1 MAQEIATQAA
11 HQAAGLGPVMAFALV
26 GIVGVGAQW
35 LAWRLRLPAIV
46 FMLIAGVLVGPVTG
60 LMDPMRDFGDLT
72 GPLISLAVAVILFE
86 GGMSLDLHR
95 LGDARAGV
103 MRLVL
108 IGAPLGWLM
117 STLALRLAADLSW
130 ESAAV
135 FGGIM
140 IVTGPTVIAPLLRSA
155 RLARRPAQL
164 LQWEAI
170 VNDPIGALAAV
181 LAYGVVLVFHAD
193 LALSKAALETGFGI
207 LFALALGLAAGRAT
221 VWAFQGGRVPEFMKV
236 PVLFVGLLMTFAL
249 ADTILHESGLLAVT
263 AMGLVIGNADLPAY
277 TELRRFKEHATVLL
291 VSGVFILLAASLD
304 LSQLAMLDWR
314 AAGFIIAVVGI
325 ARPATVL
332 LSLMGTTIAWK
343 ERLFI
348 ALTGPRGVVLV
359 AVAGLF
365 GQRLADAGVEDGALI
380 APLAFL
386 LVTVTV
392 VLHGFTLAPLA
403 RFLGLA
409 DTDKPGVLIVGG
421 SRFSTRLGEALQ
433 KADVPVLIA
442 DPNHQHLIR
451 ARAAGL
457 KTFYGDI
464 LGEAA
469 EDTIERLA
477 YSNVLAVTDNDAYN
491 TLVCTDL
498 GAELGRA
505 HVWQVARQK
514 EDQRRHALPTQLGGQ
529 PFGGGRSFETFR
541 DMEREGWSFRVT
553 RLTEEFTLAQWRE
566 RRPMAVPILRISPR
580 GEIGFV
586 DNGEEMK
593 ADGGMRILALL
604 PPDAGSPDAGSPD
617 AGSEGPARQ
626 SLPEGGD
633 RPDAPPGPVAPLP

>member
-1 MAQEIATQAA
+1 MTSEIVT
-11 HQAAGLGPVMAFALV
+11 HAAGLGPVMAFATV
-26 GIVGVGAQW
+26 GAVGVGAQW

-46 FMLIAGVLVGPVTG
+46 FMLIAGVIVGPVTG
-60 LMDPMRDFGDLT
+60 LIDPMRDFGDLT

-117 STLALRLAADLSW
+117 STLALRLAANLSW
-130 ESAAV
+130 ESSAV

-193 LALSKAALETGFGI
+193 LGLGEAALETGLGI
-207 LFALALGLAAGRAT
+207 LFALVFGLASGRAM

-236 PVLFVGLLMTFAL
+236 PVLFVALLFTFAL
-249 ADTILHESGLLAVT
+249 SDAVLHESGLLAVT
-263 AMGLVIGNADLPAY
+263 MMGLVIGNADLPSY

-304 LSQLAMLDWR
+304 ISQLRLLNWKAL
-314 AAGFIIAVVGI
+314 GFLVAVIAI

-332 LSLMGTTIAWK
+332 LSLLGTKIPWK
-343 ERLFI
+343 ERVFI
-348 ALTGPRGVVLV
+348 AMTGPRGVVLV

-365 GQRLADAGVEDGALI
+365 GQRLADAGVADGAMI

-403 RFLGLA
+403 RALGLA
-409 DTDKPGVLIVGG
+409 DTEKPGVLIVGG

-442 DPNHQHLIR
+442 DSNHQHLIR
-451 ARAAGL
+451 PRAAGL

-469 EDTIERLA
+469 EDTIERLS

-505 HVWQVARQK
+505 NVWQVARQR
-514 EDQRRHALPTQLGGQ
+514 EDQRRHTLPAQLGGQ
-529 PFGGGRSFETFR
+529 PFGAGRTFDMFR
-541 DMEREGWSFRVT
+541 DMVREGWSFRVT
-553 RLTEEFTLAQWRE
+553 RLTEEFTLAQWRAL
-566 RRPMAVPILRISPR
+566 RPMAVPLLRISPK
-580 GEIGFV
+580 GEIGFI
-586 DNGEEMK
+586 DKPEELK
-593 ADGGMRILALL
+593 ADAGVRILSLL
-604 PPDAGSPDAGSPD
+604 PPDAGSDEAASVAVTEVDEKPDTA
-617 AGSEGPARQ
+617 
-626 SLPEGGD
+626 
-633 RPDAPPGPVAPLP
+633 PGPVAPLP